1 MLRSRLALSEKRSYS
16 RDTPVAVSTPSTP
29 VVVSNTMSQSRE
41 QELLRE
47 MAALG
52 LGVKCAR

>member
-1 MLRSRLALSEKRSYS
+1 MLRSHLALSEKRSYS
-16 RDTPVAVSTPSTP
+16 RNTPAAVSTPSTP

-52 LGVKCAR
+52 LG